1 MQAACWMRLLRRIP
15 ESQHDKLMIVTSV
28 GIEVSIQTVMRA
40 EDDYFVIR
48 GRLAGSTDTGRIFFV
63 PYDQINYLCINR
75 DVPETQIR
83 AMYGDA
89 PPELAA
95 APMVAPQAQLATP
108 QPQSPAVEA
117 PAASAPVART
127 AAAAPAP
134 PPREEPEPTESATP
148 QTVDETLDP
157 VPKLNSG
164 IRLTLPRKSGLIQR
178 LRARAQVNN
187 PPPKPPKP

>member
-63 PYDQINYLCINR
+63 PYDQINYLCINK
-75 DVPETQIR
+75 DVPEAQIR
-83 AMYGDA
+83 GMYGEGPLEPVHPQA
-89 PPELAA
+89 
-95 APMVAPQAQLATP
+95 APQAQVAVP
-108 QPQSPAVEA
+108 QPQPAAVEA
-117 PAASAPVART
+117 PAPSAPAPKT
-127 AAAAPAP
+127 TAPAP
-134 PPREEPEPTESATP
+134 PPPEEPVAAETAALAVE
-148 QTVDETLDP
+148 ETLDQ

-164 IRLTLPRKSGLIQR
+164 IRLTLPRKSGLLQR